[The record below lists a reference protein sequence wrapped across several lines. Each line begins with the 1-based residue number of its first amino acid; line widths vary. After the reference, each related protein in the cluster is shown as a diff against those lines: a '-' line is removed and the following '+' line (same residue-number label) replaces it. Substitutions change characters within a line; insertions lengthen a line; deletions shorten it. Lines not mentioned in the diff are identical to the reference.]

1 MPNRE
6 PVVVSAMD
14 ASESILLEPTEQF
27 EFAARIL
34 DLETW
39 IVRRLR
45 HPEREI
51 TANLLVRDDTQPLI
65 CSAYSVQHSTVLGPC
80 LSLLTF
86 GSDVNVGELRASA
99 MKRTWQTGLLGLPLG
114 GGAGA
119 IICDPKEMS
128 ECQVRQMVKE
138 YGAAMRDGSDCGRQ
152 ILMPEG
158 SFAERAASWLLPDST
173 PLVSAQLAAV
183 TGKPRALFG
192 IDGATIVGE
201 TLKTLAE
208 LAGTSLK
215 GKTAVI
221 EGFGQTAAA
230 AFFALE
236 KAGVRVI
243 AVSDT
248 SGAIYNSKGLDFA
261 SLREH
266 VARSQVLFGF
276 AQAESIPTAQ
286 LPGLACDLL
295 LLTTDCRQLGA
306 EECKDVRA
314 EVVIEAGEGAI
325 SAAAEERLT
334 SAGMHIVPDLL
345 GTCGRVLAAFV
356 EWNRNSTGSYL
367 SHPDLD
373 SHVGGHV
380 ERTWQKIAQ
389 EAQRHQLTFRQACT
403 VVGVRTVAE
412 ALRWH

>member
-1 MPNRE
+1 MLDRE
-6 PVVVSAMD
+6 PLIASAMD
-14 ASESILLEPTEQF
+14 ASESVLLEPTEQF
-27 EFAARIL
+27 EFAARVL

-45 HPEREI
+45 HAEREI
-51 TANLLVRDDTQPLI
+51 TMNLLVRDDTQPLI

-80 LSLLTF
+80 LGLLTF
-86 GSDVNVGELRASA
+86 GNDVNVAELRASA
-99 MKRTWQTGLLGLPLG
+99 MKRTWQTALLGLPLG

-128 ECQVRQMVKE
+128 ECQVRQMVKQ
-138 YGAAMRDGSDCGRQ
+138 YGAAMRDGSGFERQ
-152 ILMPEG
+152 VVMPDG
-158 SFAERAASWLLPDST
+158 SFAERAASWLLPEST
-173 PLVSAQLAAV
+173 PLSSGQLAAV

-192 IDGATIVGE
+192 IDGGRIIGE

-208 LAGTSLK
+208 LASTALK

-221 EGFGQTAAA
+221 EGFGQTAVA
-230 AFFALE
+230 AFCALE

-261 SLREH
+261 SVHEH

-276 AQAESIPTAQ
+276 AQAESIPSAQ
-286 LPGLACDLL
+286 LPSLACDLL
-295 LLTTDCRQLGA
+295 LLTTDRRQLGA

-314 EVVIEAGEGAI
+314 QVIIEAGEGAM
-325 SAAAEERLT
+325 SPAADEMLT
-334 SAGMHIVPDLL
+334 SAGVRVVPDLL
-345 GTCGRVLAAFV
+345 GTCGRVLAAFL
-356 EWNRNSTGSYL
+356 EWNRNSAASYL
-367 SHPDLD
+367 SRPDLD
-373 SHVGGHV
+373 SPVAGHV
-380 ERTWQKIAQ
+380 ERTWQNISQ

-403 VVGVRTVAE
+403 VVGVRSVAE
-412 ALRWH
+412 ALRWR